1 MSTKWW
7 TAFSS
12 PMKNKAGISQGGGRA
27 AGMLATLVLSVAVTG
42 CGLLPNEP
50 QQEDLSSIQ
59 LPVISQKPEY
69 PVTTKT
75 LETKVSGSG
84 RILSAQEKTLYF
96 TLDGKRLKK
105 LYIQSGDKVKA
116 GQTIAELDVEDLQK
130 TLRTQQLAMKKQEL
144 QMKDLLRKR
153 DEMDP
158 IEFESQMLGFEEQ
171 RQQLTDLETDIGKAT
186 MTAPFAGTV
195 VSVSVQ
201 EGAQIKAYDA
211 ICVVAD
217 PSRKIVAA
225 TLSQD
230 DLDKVTTGMEVEV
243 SINNLDPLKG
253 TVKQLPVPPTDN
265 GNGNGGGS
273 GGGNG
278 GTDPNRIDQF
288 MLIDVPNL
296 PNTVERGTPLSAS
309 VILNRKK
316 DAIVIPLAALRTI
329 GGRTYVQVVEDNGSK
344 REVDVEV
351 GQQTSTDAEIIA
363 GLTPGQK
370 VVGR

>member
-1 MSTKWW
+1 D
-7 TAFSS
+7 
-12 PMKNKAGISQGGGRA
+12 
-27 AGMLATLVLSVAVTG
+27 
-42 CGLLPNEP
+42 
-50 QQEDLSSIQ
+50 QQ
-59 LPVISQKPEY
+59 
-69 PVTTKT
+69 
-75 LETKVSGSG
+75 
-84 RILSAQEKTLYF
+84 A
-96 TLDGKRLKK
+96 
-105 LYIQSGDKVKA
+105 
-116 GQTIAELDVEDLQK
+116 
-130 TLRTQQLAMKKQEL
+130 
-144 QMKDLLRKR
+144 
-153 DEMDP
+153 
-158 IEFESQMLGFEEQ
+158 
-171 RQQLTDLETDIGKAT
+171 DIGKAT
-186 MTAPFAGTV
+186 LTAPFAGTV

-253 TVKQLPVPPTDN
+253 TVKQLPVPQTDN
-265 GNGNGGGS
+265 GNGNGGGGN

-296 PNTVERGTPLSAS
+296 PKTVERGTPLSAS

-316 DAIVIPLAALRTI
+316 DAIVIPLAALRSI

-351 GQQTSTDAEIIA
+351 GQQTSTDAEILV